1 MASQAFERAMKKLES
16 PSETQL
22 AELIMRDITQL
33 SEDAKVRGVTAYL
46 RKPVHRERPNE
57 RFLQGTLRSV
67 AFANRKAEED
77 EMWVHRKKRLH
88 GYAGVSRPSTG
99 TRSNQSEERS
109 SESESDSAERSSE
122 AEPSGAI
129 SDSQLADMLSRHR
142 PRGRGA
148 VGSRV
153 DEPGPFLPESA
164 LEDVGPDDFSVR
176 GPAGPERPAWLQR
189 DADNVGSLA
198 ESGGAALK
206 SNLSDLVGSK
216 KRRSDNSE
224 LKPKKRKKQKKEK
237 RFKEKKRRKK
247 DKG

>member
-1 MASQAFERAMKKLES
+1 MKKLES

-33 SEDAKVRGVTAYL
+33 SEDAKVHGVTAYL

-88 GYAGVSRPSTG
+88 GNAGVPRPSTG
-99 TRSNQSEERS
+99 TRSNESEERS
-109 SESESDSAERSSE
+109 SESESDSAERSTE
-122 AEPSGAI
+122 AKPSGAI
-129 SDSQLADMLSRHR
+129 SDSELADMLSRRR

-148 VGSRV
+148 VGSRA

-189 DADNVGSLA
+189 DAD
-198 ESGGAALK
+198 SGGSPVQSGSTALK
-206 SNLSDLVGSK
+206 SSSTNHTRSK
-216 KRRSDNSE
+216 KRRGDDSE

-237 RFKEKKRRKK
+237 RLKEKKRRKK
-247 DKG
+247 EKG